1 MGGDGTVILTTYPR
15 VHDETI
21 AKDYYTAMRWVE
33 KRMEFSFTPQDEVQA
48 FPAVLRRRL
57 LLVVEQ
63 LKEPELDTES
73 RLALTEQL
81 CGLLEVDTT
90 VDVESG

>member
-1 MGGDGTVILTTYPR
+1 
-15 VHDETI
+15 
-21 AKDYYTAMRWVE
+21 
-33 KRMEFSFTPQDEVQA
+33 MEFSFAPQDEVQG
-48 FPAVLRRRL
+48 FPVILRQRL

-81 CGLLEVDTT
+81 CGLLDVEST
-90 VDVESG
+90 VDVDSG